1 MLYHLAALLA
11 LEPCCTQCYS
21 KWEVNNEVDSVA
33 LRAEARESI
42 NVRFELIDH
51 CALPASMYEDEG
63 LPINSETKKRR

>member
-1 MLYHLAALLA
+1 M
-11 LEPCCTQCYS
+11 
-21 KWEVNNEVDSVA
+21 NNEVDSVA